1 MFVFGGS
8 DHKGCFNTLYIL
20 ELGKLYEPEYV
31 QHLQHAELIPQHI
44 MQSKR
49 KYFYLAVVRDLFIT
63 MISMYWIQVGRVLRY

>member
-31 QHLQHAELIPQHI
+31 QHLQQIIANNSH
-44 MQSKR
+44 R
-49 KYFYLAVVRDLFIT
+49 YLYLVQT
-63 MISMYWIQVGRVLRY
+63 